1 MGMGKYAANSRNI
14 AAVLLCGVVACFALA
29 TPVHALGSQQNPQ
42 SSSVGL
48 EGTVPGAAPT
58 QAATIGVP
66 TNGQVFTSSPIT
78 VSGLCKTGL
87 LVKIFSNNIFVGS
100 ALCTNGSFSL
110 KVDLFSGRNDLIARV
125 YDNLDQ
131 QGPDSNTVSVTFND
145 AQFAQFGSHITIS
158 STYARKGANPGE
170 TLSWPFI
177 ISGGTGPYAL
187 SVDWGDGKPV
197 DLKSVSFPGSVTM
210 DHVYAQAG
218 VYTVTVKGT
227 DANNT
232 SAYLQV
238 VGVANGQ
245 ESGSVSSGSSTTG
258 TTPNG
263 QTIVVWEPLLGAIP
277 IILIAFWLGR
287 RHELY
292 TIRKSLENSREQIV

>member
-1 MGMGKYAANSRNI
+1 MGMGIHATNSRKL
-14 AAVLLCGVVACFALA
+14 AALLLCAAVACFAFA
-29 TPVHALGSQQNPQ
+29 VPASALGSQQNPQ

-110 KVDLFSGRNDLIARV
+110 KIDLFSGRNDLIARV

-158 STYARKGANPGE
+158 STYARKGANPGD

-187 SVDWGDGKPV
+187 SVDWGDGKPT

-218 VYTVTVKGT
+218 VYTVIVKGT

-245 ESGSVSSGSSTTG
+245 VSGSVPSGSSATT

-263 QTIVVWEPLLGAIP
+263 QTIVIWEPLLGAIP

-292 TIRKSLENSREQIV
+292 TIRKSLENSREQII

>member
-1 MGMGKYAANSRNI
+1 MHATRSCKSVVM
-14 AAVLLCGVVACFALA
+14 LLSILVCATLVA
-29 TPVHALGSQQNPQ
+29 PSISALGSQQNPQ

-87 LVKIFSNNIFVGS
+87 LVKVFSNNIFVGS
-100 ALCTNGSFSL
+100 AQCANGSFSL
-110 KVDLFSGRNDLIARV
+110 KVDLFSGRNDLVARV

-145 AQFAQFGSHITIS
+145 AQFAQFGSHISIS
-158 STYARKGANPGE
+158 STYARKGANPGD

-187 SVDWGDGKPV
+187 SVDWGDGSPTE
-197 DLKSVSFPGSVTM
+197 LKSVSFPSTVTLN
-210 DHVYAQAG
+210 HVYSQAG
-218 VYTVTVKGT
+218 VYTIVIKGT

-238 VGVANGQ
+238 VGVGNGQ
-245 ESGSVSSGSSTTG
+245 VSGSVSSNG
-258 TTPNG
+258 TTNNGNSKG
-263 QTIVVWEPLLGAIP
+263 QTIVLWQPLLGVIP

>member
-1 MGMGKYAANSRNI
+1 MGKHVTNARTLAAM
-14 AAVLLCGVVACFALA
+14 LLYVVVACFASTA
-29 TPVHALGSQQNPQ
+29 PIYALGSQQNPQ

-158 STYARKGANPGE
+158 STYARKGANPGD

-187 SVDWGDGKPV
+187 SVDWGDGKPT

-210 DHVYAQAG
+210 DHIYAEAG

-245 ESGSVSSGSSTTG
+245 VSGSVSSGSTTTG

-263 QTIVVWEPLLGAIP
+263 QTIVIWEPLLGAIP

-292 TIRKSLENSREQIV
+292 TIRKSLENSREQII

>member
-1 MGMGKYAANSRNI
+1 MGTYATGKGKEVA
-14 AAVLLCGVVACFALA
+14 LLLITLVACLIPLA
-29 TPVHALGSQQNPQ
+29 SASALGSQQNPQ

-48 EGTVPGAAPT
+48 EGTVPGAAPS

-66 TNGQVFTSSPIT
+66 TNGQVFTSTPVT
-78 VSGLCKTGL
+78 VSGLCQTGL

-100 ALCTNGSFSL
+100 ALCTSGSYSL
-110 KVDLFSGRNDLIARV
+110 KIDLFSGHNDLIARV

-145 AQFAQFGSHITIS
+145 AQFAQFGSHISITS
-158 STYARKGANPGE
+158 PYARKGANPGD
-170 TLSWPFI
+170 TLSWPFV

-187 SVDWGDGKPV
+187 NVDWGDGTPA
-197 DLKSVSFPGSVTM
+197 DLRSVSFPGTVTM
-210 DHVYAQAG
+210 DHTYSQAG
-218 VYTVTVKGT
+218 VYTIVVKGT

-238 VGVANGQ
+238 VGVGNGQ
-245 ESGSVSSGSSTTG
+245 VNGSTSTNSGSSNG
-258 TTPNG
+258 TKG
-263 QTIVVWEPLLGAIP
+263 QTIVLWQPLLASIP
-277 IILIAFWLGR
+277 IILLAFWLGR

-292 TIRKSLENSREQIV
+292 TIRRSLENSREQIF